1 METISSRRRYAHQV
15 LNIEDLSNK
24 EGGGKSKTS
33 VSKISFSKKD
43 AVNINPHN
51 DDPVVITVRCDEWK
65 IKIVPVDQESSA
77 DILYWMR

>member
-1 METISSRRRYAHQV
+1 METISSRRRYVHQV

-24 EGGGKSKTS
+24 EGGGEPKTS
-33 VSKISFSKKD
+33 ESKISFSKKD
-43 AVNINPHN
+43 AANINPHN

-65 IKIVPVDQESSA
+65 IKIVSVGQGSFA